1 MKEVPPADV
10 AIPALPAGDWNWLQP
25 YVESENTAESD
36 PPAYSSFVLD
46 KRGNLSRSGFQV
58 EPYTAQEGYLQLRN
72 PIN

>member
-25 YVESENTAESD
+25 YVESENTADSD

-58 EPYTAQEGYLQLRN
+58 GPYTAQEGYLQLRN